1 MEKFDVALYNR
12 NRVRD
17 SVHGFIHFSDVE
29 KEIINLPEF
38 QRLRN
43 IKQLAFTYYVYP
55 GAMHSRFEHSL
66 GVMELATRAVL
77 YLLRDNHDYIAE
89 SLQKIGRSI
98 QQAVDCLRLAALL
111 HDIGHLPFSH
121 GAESVLPTGKK
132 HEDVSIAIIQS
143 LRDKLDKWYFSGVT
157 ELVIQLIHSDPVI
170 PELCFMKNILSG
182 QIDVDRIDYLLRDSL
197 HCGVKYG
204 TFDYTRLLETLVI
217 MDSETTGVS
226 LAIDSGGVQ
235 ALESLILAR
244 YYMYTQVLCH
254 RTRRIYDIYLQKYLE
269 EQKKNFKNLVD
280 VIGIDDFDLM
290 IEIKNIA
297 STSEMGNKWAKY
309 ITNRDHHSVVYET
322 GVFAGVNDRRLAEH
336 IYNKLREE
344 FSEQDVIIDFD
355 AKGTIHKFVVPDRDE
370 DGDFFYVRTRQGQ
383 YKLITEMS
391 KIIRDMPQRFCVI
404 RIYAKDSSPKK
415 ESNIITKMKE
425 IAAKLE
431 KEGLL

>member
-1 MEKFDVALYNR
+1 VALYDR

-17 SVHGFIHFSDVE
+17 SVHGFIHFSDIE
-29 KEIINLPEF
+29 KQIINLPEF

-77 YLLRDNHDYIAE
+77 YLLRDNHDHIVE
-89 SLQKIGRSI
+89 SLEKINLSI

-121 GAESVLPTGKK
+121 GTECVLSNGKK
-132 HEDVSIAIIQS
+132 HEDVSIAVILS
-143 LRDKLDKWYFSGVT
+143 LKDKLDKWYFSGAT
-157 ELVIQLIHSDPVI
+157 DLVIQLIQSDPVI

-182 QIDVDRIDYLLRDSL
+182 QIDVDRMDYLLRDSL

-204 TFDYTRLLETLVI
+204 TFDYTRLLETLLI
-217 MDSETTGVS
+217 MESEMTGVS

-269 EQKKNFKNLVD
+269 ERKKNFENLLD
-280 VIGIDDFDLM
+280 VISIDDFDLM
-290 IEIKNIA
+290 LEIRNIA
-297 STSEMGNKWAKY
+297 NTEEDGYKWAKC
-309 ITNRDHHSVVYET
+309 ITKREHHSVVYET
-322 GVFAGVNDRRLAEH
+322 GVFAGVNDRKLAER
-336 IYNKLREE
+336 IYNKIREE
-344 FSEQDVIIDFD
+344 FCEQDIIIDFD

-370 DGDFFYVRTRQGQ
+370 EGDFFYVRTKQGQ

-391 KIIRDMPQRFCVI
+391 KIIRDMPQRFHVI
-404 RIYAKDSSPKK
+404 RIYTKDDSPKEGNGITTKVK
-415 ESNIITKMKE
+415 ER
-425 IAAKLE
+425 AAELE